1 MSCNVAFPALLL
13 AVLALL
19 PACTARSASG
29 NRTDAAAGAGA
40 VRVELDI
47 FSGRPNPTW
56 ELSQEQGRELRERI
70 ARLPRVQDGAF
81 PEPLGYR
88 GITAALP
95 GADGGEERIRLFGG
109 AVRVETSG
117 ATWFLNDADRQ
128 LERWLAETGAPHL
141 EPGVYQSVLNELG
154 AR

>member
-1 MSCNVAFPALLL
+1 MSLNVAFPVLLL
-13 AVLALL
+13 AALALL

-29 NRTDAAAGAGA
+29 GGADVPAEGT
-40 VRVELDI
+40 VRVELEI

-56 ELSQEQGRELRERI
+56 DLSQQQGRELRERI
-70 ARLPRVQDGAF
+70 AQLPRAQDGSF

-88 GITAALP
+88 GITAVLP
-95 GADGGEERIRLFGG
+95 GADGREERIRLFDGV
-109 AVRVETSG
+109 ARVETSG